1 MSQQP
6 NINDSNYKLQTLS
19 DLPVPR
25 SQGEQNSS
33 STLKHPYE
41 VVFSIPSPDS
51 GYALKLIKKY
61 EHLWSS
67 HHKKK
72 LISKIISNLVIYQA
86 SLVGRGPTKSDIEKV
101 YELMYLLVDAKQMII
116 DKMNEAGSI
125 GTFVRTRNGFKTTS
139 QEGYVAI
146 DKMSGGAVK
155 LVDRMEFSR
164 MNFNDDVIKGW
175 QK

>member
-25 SQGEQNSS
+25 SQGEQDSS
-33 STLKHPYE
+33 NTLKHPYE

-101 YELMYLLVDAKQMII
+101 LKVLEINETSLGLLNKDNLLI
-116 DKMNEAGSI
+116 AGKE
-125 GTFVRTRNGFKTTS
+125 T
-139 QEGYVAI
+139 
-146 DKMSGGAVK
+146 
-155 LVDRMEFSR
+155 
-164 MNFNDDVIKGW
+164 IKGLHLSELF
-175 QK
+175 QTNDVDNL

>member
-51 GYALKLIKKY
+51 GYAFKLIKKY

-101 YELMYLLVDAKQMII
+101 LKVLEINETSLGLLNKDNLLI
-116 DKMNEAGSI
+116 AGKE
-125 GTFVRTRNGFKTTS
+125 T
-139 QEGYVAI
+139 
-146 DKMSGGAVK
+146 
-155 LVDRMEFSR
+155 
-164 MNFNDDVIKGW
+164 IKGLHLSELF
-175 QK
+175 QTNDVDNL

>member
-6 NINDSNYKLQTLS
+6 NINKSNYKLQTLS

-25 SQGEQNSS
+25 SQGEQDSS

-101 YELMYLLVDAKQMII
+101 LKVLEINETSLGLLNKDNLLI
-116 DKMNEAGSI
+116 AGKE
-125 GTFVRTRNGFKTTS
+125 T
-139 QEGYVAI
+139 
-146 DKMSGGAVK
+146 
-155 LVDRMEFSR
+155 
-164 MNFNDDVIKGW
+164 IKGLHLSELF
-175 QK
+175 QTNDVDNL

>member
-6 NINDSNYKLQTLS
+6 NINNSNYKLQTLS

-25 SQGEQNSS
+25 SQGEQDSS

-41 VVFSIPSPDS
+41 VIFSIPSPDS

-86 SLVGRGPTKSDIEKV
+86 SLVGRGPAKSDIEKV
-101 YELMYLLVDAKQMII
+101 LKVLEINETSLGLLNKDNLLI
-116 DKMNEAGSI
+116 AGKE
-125 GTFVRTRNGFKTTS
+125 T
-139 QEGYVAI
+139 
-146 DKMSGGAVK
+146 
-155 LVDRMEFSR
+155 
-164 MNFNDDVIKGW
+164 IKGLHLSELF
-175 QK
+175 QTNDVDNL

>member
-6 NINDSNYKLQTLS
+6 NINNSNYKLQTLS

-25 SQGEQNSS
+25 SQGEQDSS

-41 VVFSIPSPDS
+41 VIFSIPSPDS

-61 EHLWSS
+61 EHLWNS

-86 SLVGRGPTKSDIEKV
+86 SLVGRGPAKSDIEKV
-101 YELMYLLVDAKQMII
+101 LKVLEINETSLGLLNKDNLLI
-116 DKMNEAGSI
+116 AGKE
-125 GTFVRTRNGFKTTS
+125 T
-139 QEGYVAI
+139 
-146 DKMSGGAVK
+146 
-155 LVDRMEFSR
+155 
-164 MNFNDDVIKGW
+164 IKGLHLSELF
-175 QK
+175 QTNDVDNL

>member
-6 NINDSNYKLQTLS
+6 NIEETNYKLQTLS

-25 SQGEQNSS
+25 SQGKKDSNSS
-33 STLKHPYE
+33 LKHPYE
-41 VVFSIPSPDS
+41 EIFSIPSPDS

-72 LISKIISNLVIYQA
+72 LITKIISNLVIYQA

-101 YELMYLLVDAKQMII
+101 LKVLEISETSLGLLTKDNLLI
-116 DKMNEAGSI
+116 AGKE
-125 GTFVRTRNGFKTTS
+125 T
-139 QEGYVAI
+139 
-146 DKMSGGAVK
+146 
-155 LVDRMEFSR
+155 
-164 MNFNDDVIKGW
+164 IKGLHLSELFSTIDADNL
-175 QK
+175 

>member
-6 NINDSNYKLQTLS
+6 NINDSNHKLQTLS

-86 SLVGRGPTKSDIEKV
+86 SLVGRGPAKSDIEKV
-101 YELMYLLVDAKQMII
+101 LKVLEINETSLGLLNKDNLLI
-116 DKMNEAGSI
+116 AGKE
-125 GTFVRTRNGFKTTS
+125 T
-139 QEGYVAI
+139 
-146 DKMSGGAVK
+146 
-155 LVDRMEFSR
+155 
-164 MNFNDDVIKGW
+164 IKGLHLSELF
-175 QK
+175 QTNDVDNL

>member
-101 YELMYLLVDAKQMII
+101 LKVLEINETSLGLLNKDNLLIAGKETIKGLHLSELYQ
-116 DKMNEAGSI
+116 
-125 GTFVRTRNGFKTTS
+125 T
-139 QEGYVAI
+139 
-146 DKMSGGAVK
+146 
-155 LVDRMEFSR
+155 
-164 MNFNDDVIKGW
+164 NDDDNL
-175 QK
+175 

>member
-6 NINDSNYKLQTLS
+6 NINDSNHKLQTLS

-61 EHLWSS
+61 EHLWNS
-67 HHKKK
+67 HYKKK

-101 YELMYLLVDAKQMII
+101 LKVLEINETSLGLLNKDNLLI
-116 DKMNEAGSI
+116 AGKE
-125 GTFVRTRNGFKTTS
+125 T
-139 QEGYVAI
+139 
-146 DKMSGGAVK
+146 
-155 LVDRMEFSR
+155 
-164 MNFNDDVIKGW
+164 IKGLHLSELF
-175 QK
+175 QTNDVDNL

>member
-6 NINDSNYKLQTLS
+6 NIEETNYKLQTLS

-25 SQGEQNSS
+25 SQGKKDSNSS
-33 STLKHPYE
+33 LKHPYE

-86 SLVGRGPTKSDIEKV
+86 SLAGRGPTKSDIEKV
-101 YELMYLLVDAKQMII
+101 LKVLEISETSLGLLTKENLLI
-116 DKMNEAGSI
+116 AGKE
-125 GTFVRTRNGFKTTS
+125 T
-139 QEGYVAI
+139 
-146 DKMSGGAVK
+146 
-155 LVDRMEFSR
+155 
-164 MNFNDDVIKGW
+164 IKGLHLSELFSTIDVDNL
-175 QK
+175 

>member
-6 NINDSNYKLQTLS
+6 NIEETNYKLQTLS

-25 SQGEQNSS
+25 SQGKKESNNL
-33 STLKHPYE
+33 LKHSFE
-41 VVFSIPSPDS
+41 EVFSIPSPDS

-86 SLVGRGPTKSDIEKV
+86 SLAGRGPTKSDIEKV
-101 YELMYLLVDAKQMII
+101 LKVLKISEASLGLLTKDNLLI
-116 DKMNEAGSI
+116 AGKE
-125 GTFVRTRNGFKTTS
+125 T
-139 QEGYVAI
+139 
-146 DKMSGGAVK
+146 
-155 LVDRMEFSR
+155 
-164 MNFNDDVIKGW
+164 IKGLHLSELFSTIDADNL
-175 QK
+175 

>member
-6 NINDSNYKLQTLS
+6 NINDSNHKLQTLS

-41 VVFSIPSPDS
+41 VVFSIPSTDS

-86 SLVGRGPTKSDIEKV
+86 SLVGRGPAKSDIEKV
-101 YELMYLLVDAKQMII
+101 LKVLEINETSLGLLNKDNLLI
-116 DKMNEAGSI
+116 AGKE
-125 GTFVRTRNGFKTTS
+125 T
-139 QEGYVAI
+139 
-146 DKMSGGAVK
+146 
-155 LVDRMEFSR
+155 
-164 MNFNDDVIKGW
+164 IKGLHLSELF
-175 QK
+175 QTNDVDNL

>member
-101 YELMYLLVDAKQMII
+101 LKVLEINDTSLGLLNKDNLLIAGKETIKGLHLSEL
-116 DKMNEAGSI
+116 
-125 GTFVRTRNGFKTTS
+125 FKT
-139 QEGYVAI
+139 
-146 DKMSGGAVK
+146 
-155 LVDRMEFSR
+155 
-164 MNFNDDVIKGW
+164 NDVYNL
-175 QK
+175 